1 MAALAVVLYH
11 YVGFIPLMRIP
22 VGPIGSVV
30 VTLTRYGYLGVQIFF
45 VLSGYVIAMTASRYS
60 FTPTA
65 GAIRPPPAGPARPA
79 LLGYGRSNGGDHNC
93 RANRRVLQEH
103 DRHFRSNPGPFGI
116 RENLLGFPSL
126 NVAFW
131 TLCLEVQFY
140 LVFVASVV
148 AVRRCSPAVRSVWF
162 AALTLGS
169 VLINFLNAIP
179 QDWFPRLWYQFGLG
193 VLVYYGGQE
202 RSARL
207 ALPLLLPILV
217 GLGLYRSQAADIT
230 VTLVAGLLLSS
241 SRLSKGATACPGILM
256 NLGRISYSLYLVHGF
271 VGIGVSVVFLRSAS
285 QSATAA
291 WIAIAAGIAGSVT
304 FATAFYV
311 LCERRGVE
319 WSRLVCVVP
328 AGVSALGLAAEPAPT
343 GSWRGQAQ
351 HGSGWSQRASF
362 GVDGT
367 GPDHDGVHSAHN
379 VCTHP
384 KLPQARPPCRVPDRL
399 SPANDPA
406 G

>member
-65 GAIRPPPAGPARPA
+65 GARFVLRRLVRLAPPYWVMVGLTAGTIIAGRTA
-79 LLGYGRSNGGDHNC
+79 GYFKNTT
-93 RANRRVLQEH
+93 VT
-103 DRHFRSNPGPFGI
+103 FGQI
-116 RENLLGFPSL
+116 LAHLAYAQNLLGFPSL

-207 ALPLLLPILV
+207 ALRLLLPILV

-343 GSWRGQAQ
+343 GSWRGQAPARERMVTACKFWGGWDRS
-351 HGSGWSQRASF
+351 GS
-362 GVDGT
+362 
-367 GPDHDGVHSAHN
+367 
-379 VCTHP
+379 
-384 KLPQARPPCRVPDRL
+384 
-399 SPANDPA
+399 
-406 G
+406 